1 MGEATDTRP
10 FLLCPPISLETI
22 KSLDSSPG
30 LPHSCCLCQAPTPTP
45 ASHPKSGFE
54 LGARTHWEG
63 PIWVN
68 LIAVQS
74 GLTARTSSQEEHG
87 RGRDGDPEAHGQ
99 CIRMDS
105 GKAGPARG

>member
-1 MGEATDTRP
+1 MPLEIKERL
-10 FLLCPPISLETI
+10 FPP
-22 KSLDSSPG
+22 
-30 LPHSCCLCQAPTPTP
+30 LPSTPPPPPAHAKAPP

-54 LGARTHWEG
+54 FGTHWEG

-74 GLTARTSSQEEHG
+74 GLTAWTPSQEAQGHSHDTDTG
-87 RGRDGDPEAHGQ
+87 AHDQ
-99 CIRMDS
+99 HTDMDS